1 MEVLKKVVR
10 RAPAV
15 AVVFTE
21 SDAEGFPAESDVKSA
36 CEQFDISVARV
47 AGGQEEVATAQ
58 FGIDALPALGMTYD
72 LR

>member
-47 AGGQEEVATAQ
+47 AGGQEEASAQ

-72 LR
+72 RR

>member
-47 AGGQEEVATAQ
+47 AGGQEVASAQ